1 MINDPHL
8 AKTLC
13 IKNFSNFSEH
23 RVVID
28 SEKDKLIGRSL
39 VSLKGEEWR
48 RMRATLSPAFT
59 SSKMRQMFDLVKVS
73 NSNAIST
80 LKNDIEGDKIFE
92 MKEFFS
98 NFTSDI
104 LATTAFGLETNSFAN
119 PENEFRKIAL
129 KESNPNGLLMILK
142 LLGANLCPRI
152 MKFFDI
158 GFLEKSTSDF
168 FRSTII
174 KTMEVRK
181 KNQIFR
187 PDMINLLIEAQ
198 RGKLKV
204 NIDDSLETDSFATPI
219 ENSKETEGSETV
231 LEWTD
236 DDLVAQC
243 LLFFLAG
250 KLENFNH
257 ASSNFYCISFFQ
269 DSRTFR

>member
-1 MINDPHL
+1 M
-8 AKTLC
+8 
-13 IKNFSNFSEH
+13 
-23 RVVID
+23 ID

-257 ASSNFYCISFFQ
+257 ASSFA
-269 DSRTFR
+269 